1 MLFMYV
7 RAAVQIGNRA
17 GDLEDAGGGVIR
29 SAGLEVMVSVQLV
42 DIKILE
48 SFTFRRSVTACYLRV
63 TLQIQGCVNLSLLYP
78 LKTAL
83 VLN

>member
-17 GDLEDAGGGVIR
+17 GDLEDAGVGAGGGAIR
-29 SAGLEVMVSVQLV
+29 SAGLEVMISVQLV

-63 TLQIQGCVNLSLLYP
+63 TLQIQGCVHLSLLF
-78 LKTAL
+78 
-83 VLN
+83 